1 MTLLENNLEYE
12 VTGSGGMQRATAAID
27 WEAVKRLVRA
37 EVEQHGTIRP
47 TDLLD
52 VLADQY
58 PDVIIKE
65 GVLRLLQE
73 QTIKMTPNQQLQLAD
88 AA

>member
-1 MTLLENNLEYE
+1 M
-12 VTGSGGMQRATAAID
+12 ATATID
-27 WEAVKRLVRA
+27 WEAVKQLVRA
-37 EVEQHGTIRP
+37 KVGQRGTIRP

-58 PDVIIKE
+58 PDVVIKE

-73 QTIKMTPNQQLQLAD
+73 QAIRMTPDQQLQLAD